1 MHTMMER
8 TELKELF
15 EAQADWRTQKAAGH
29 PDDVRNAKAAEILNR
44 LAATVDRVPPKL
56 MAEYS
61 AVFVRW
67 DTSEVVRLHDDALRA
82 IGFHT
87 LPETATD
94 FVQAFIELANADRR
108 RFETPAIRKAWMRRF
123 WNRKQ

>member
-44 LAATVDRVPPKL
+44 LAATVDRGCAAARRCLARHWVSHPARNRNGL
-56 MAEYS
+56 CA
-61 AVFVRW
+61 
-67 DTSEVVRLHDDALRA
+67 
-82 IGFHT
+82 GFHR
-87 LPETATD
+87 
-94 FVQAFIELANADRR
+94 VG
-108 RFETPAIRKAWMRRF
+108 
-123 WNRKQ
+123 